1 MKIKVKDLRN
11 YLNLHDISTE
21 MYQEKEKLVF
31 LVLGQQS
38 VISQEGR
45 TGVLTLSPDFLEQ
58 QAS

>member
-11 YLNLHDISTE
+11 YFSLQDISTE
-21 MYQEKEKLVF
+21 MCQEKEELVF

-45 TGVLTLSPDFLEQ
+45 TGVPTLSPDYLEQ
-58 QAS
+58 QAY